1 MKDINLCFLY
11 FFKYS
16 NNVMSL
22 DMAHCQD
29 WVDRDFMVNWLQ
41 KAKLLMTE

>member
-1 MKDINLCFLY
+1 MKDINLCFLD
-11 FFKYS
+11 FLKYS

-22 DMAHCQD
+22 DMAH